1 MFVVQ
6 SSAFRMGVGSAEE
19 ARRLA
24 GAAVAE
30 GAGRAVVWECME
42 DRAVVVMAVKV
53 ERRRR
58 RSMKAVDEYKDF
70 IIVETDWTTETE
82 RGIVPVYIIR
92 GLKER
97 PSRPFLTSVEE
108 CRAFIDDELRA
119 RAETDEAMSE
129 TWECRVRSNGR
140 ASVVTVPAETMRRL
154 GLEIGDAVRVTVARI

>member
-53 ERRRR
+53 ERG
-58 RSMKAVDEYKDF
+58 
-70 IIVETDWTTETE
+70 
-82 RGIVPVYIIR
+82 GI
-92 GLKER
+92 G
-97 PSRPFLTSVEE
+97 
-108 CRAFIDDELRA
+108 
-119 RAETDEAMSE
+119 
-129 TWECRVRSNGR
+129 
-140 ASVVTVPAETMRRL
+140 
-154 GLEIGDAVRVTVARI
+154 